1 MNLIERQAGEFY
13 KKKTTV
19 YFNSY
24 QDYVREVKNEL
35 YEYSQTSHKIQ
46 FLEMVMFKAREEY
59 DRHLPDCTAPNTY
72 PTNFYYESVI
82 FFLNEIRQDLSKELT
97 KEEFQE
103 SDVLRYKTGIDE
115 ILAKLNNLELGQ
127 QLTYD
132 DFKDEFEEMK
142 SLFYMNKKSW
152 KQMLTGKLVEMVAS
166 GVVSETVSK
175 SIVESFE

>member
-1 MNLIERQAGEFY
+1 MNLIERQAEEFA
-13 KKKTTV
+13 KRKLK
-19 YFNSY
+19 SSQPY
-24 QDYVREVKNEL
+24 QDFVKLIKYEL
-35 YEYSQTSHKIQ
+35 YEYSQTPHKIQ
-46 FLEMVMFKAREEY
+46 FLETVMFKAKEKY
-59 DRHLPDCTAPNTY
+59 DRHLPDCTAPDTC

-115 ILAKLNNLELGQ
+115 ILTKLNNLELGQ

-152 KQMLTGKLVEMVAS
+152 KQMLAGKLVEMVAS